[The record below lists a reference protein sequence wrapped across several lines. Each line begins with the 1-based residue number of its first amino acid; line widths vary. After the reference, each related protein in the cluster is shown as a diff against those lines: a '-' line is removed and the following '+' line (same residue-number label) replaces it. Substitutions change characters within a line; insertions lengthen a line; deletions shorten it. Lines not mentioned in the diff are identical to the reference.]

1 MSFWPC
7 QRRLKITCIV
17 RAKWLWGTYSCCQGR
32 IHSALVAQKLMSLIA
47 CHDTEADCLP
57 CAIWPF
63 LVNGPAYMINVAS
76 WTFGTLLFSVLK
88 VTRSFEGQ
96 KKLFIICCH
105 VQVSC
110 NHHLHRDCQN
120 LRDWVNLLSLAI
132 RLSEPPLLSCHLHW
146 NLWICGLLACNVCCA
161 ALSSQVTNCQCGHIL
176 LNNRLNNQTSA
187 KEAPITQIC
196 GNEMSSDSSIVAV

>member
-7 QRRLKITCIV
+7 QRRPKITCIV

-105 VQVSC
+105 VQVCC
-110 NHHLHRDCQN
+110 NHHLHRDCHN

-132 RLSEPPLLSCHLHW
+132 RLSEPPLCHV
-146 NLWICGLLACNVCCA
+146 ICTGTSESVGFSLAMSAVLPSVRRSQIANVATFCSTA
-161 ALSSQVTNCQCGHIL
+161 DWTTSKSAWWSLALKAL
-176 LNNRLNNQTSA
+176 
-187 KEAPITQIC
+187 
-196 GNEMSSDSSIVAV
+196 